1 VVDTEDLSTLETAV
15 TQAGLVDTLSGDGPF
30 TVFAPTNEAFA
41 AVPTK
46 YLDPDY
52 LPHLRNTLLF
62 HVASDA
68 AVLSTDLVDGQ
79 EITMAN
85 GEIITVS
92 ISVDSVTLT
101 PALGGSATVV
111 SADVMASNGVA
122 HVIDAVLAP
131 AFLATNLAELATASG
146 LTLLVQAVVA
156 AGLADTISSADS
168 SLTVLAPTDAAFF
181 SVEGVAEILQDQ
193 DLLTSILLY
202 HVFEGIISSSE
213 LTTGTVTPLNM
224 IPLGVDVS
232 DDSVVFT
239 GANSANVVTADV
251 LANNGIVH
259 VIDAVLLPPQDATAA
274 PAAAGATP
282 TATPADMPTAV
293 DTPTASP
300 VAMPAT
306 STAVSIQ
313 GVSAIVAAAGMILA
327 LVL

>member
-1 VVDTEDLSTLETAV
+1 
-15 TQAGLVDTLSGDGPF
+15 
-30 TVFAPTNEAFA
+30 
-41 AVPTK
+41 
-46 YLDPDY
+46 
-52 LPHLRNTLLF
+52 
-62 HVASDA
+62 
-68 AVLSTDLVDGQ
+68 
-79 EITMAN
+79 
-85 GEIITVS
+85 
-92 ISVDSVTLT
+92 
-101 PALGGSATVV
+101 
-111 SADVMASNGVA
+111 MASNGVA

-168 SLTVLAPTDAAFF
+168 SLTVLAPTDEAFAA
-181 SVEGVAEILQDQ
+181 VEGVAEILQDQ
-193 DLLTSILLY
+193 ELLSSILLY

-224 IPLGVDVS
+224 IPLDVDVS

-259 VIDAVLLPPQDATAA
+259 VIDAVLLPPEGATAA
-274 PAAAGATP
+274 PVAPTAAPVTTP
-282 TATPADMPTAV
+282 TTTPADMPTAV

-313 GVSAIVAAAGMILA
+313 GVSAIVAAAGLI

>member
-1 VVDTEDLSTLETAV
+1 METEPPAETEPPTLPSLVDIVVDTEDLSTLETAV

-131 AFLATNLAELATASG
+131 
-146 LTLLVQAVVA
+146 
-156 AGLADTISSADS
+156 
-168 SLTVLAPTDAAFF
+168 
-181 SVEGVAEILQDQ
+181 
-193 DLLTSILLY
+193 
-202 HVFEGIISSSE
+202 
-213 LTTGTVTPLNM
+213 
-224 IPLGVDVS
+224 
-232 DDSVVFT
+232 
-239 GANSANVVTADV
+239 
-251 LANNGIVH
+251 
-259 VIDAVLLPPQDATAA
+259 
-274 PAAAGATP
+274 
-282 TATPADMPTAV
+282 
-293 DTPTASP
+293 
-300 VAMPAT
+300 
-306 STAVSIQ
+306 
-313 GVSAIVAAAGMILA
+313 
-327 LVL
+327 